1 MKLRKYLPEIGIIIL
16 GILVRLIHLDGSFW
30 LDEAAQALESIRP
43 LSQQLEIAADFQP
56 PLFHLI
62 VHALIQ
68 LSQTE
73 WWLRLAS
80 LIPGILTIWLTIKIG
95 KRLFN
100 RGVGLTAGILLATS
114 QFHLFYSQEL
124 RPYSLAAFFG
134 LVTFWY
140 WLDVVDAKSK
150 NHLKF
155 ILAGI
160 AGPYSMYV
168 FPAFLLALLV
178 ITGIFY
184 KNTFIPVLKNTAFMA
199 LAFIPWLPAFM
210 EQVSIGTSL
219 AAAKPLWASI
229 VSPPVIKM
237 LPLVYLKFL
246 LGRIPFD
253 PDPFSLLIVTA
264 VIISLLAAL
273 NRVRKSRQGMVVM
286 LLALLPPLIAF
297 LISLFVPVLDPK
309 RVLFSLPFLY
319 LGLAAGLGKGLN
331 SALILIIFL
340 TINMSA
346 IGQYATDPE
355 VQREPWREAVSVLE
369 ADAPNDTLT
378 VFAFTGPFA
387 PWEWYQTRN
396 LETLSITDPQ
406 AMPVINN
413 QHVVFFDYL
422 KPMYDPNG
430 QIMANLDNQGFSETG
445 FYQYPGIGKMR
456 VYAR

>member
-1 MKLRKYLPEIGIIIL
+1 MKFRKYLPEIGIIIL
-16 GILVRLIHLDGSFW
+16 AILVRLIQLDGSFW

-43 LSQQLEIAADFQP
+43 LSKQFEIAADFQP

-80 LIPGILTIWLTIKIG
+80 LIPGLLTIWLTIKIG

-100 RGVGLTAGILLATS
+100 RGVGLAAGILLATS
-114 QFHLFYSQEL
+114 QFHLLYSQEL
-124 RPYSLAAFFG
+124 RPYSLAALFG
-134 LVTFWY
+134 LITFWY

-160 AGPYSMYV
+160 AGLYSMYV
-168 FPAFLLALLV
+168 FPAFLLALLI

-184 KNTFIPVLKNTAFMA
+184 KKKFIPVLKNTAVMA
-199 LAFIPWLPAFM
+199 LAFVPWLPAFL

-246 LGRIPFD
+246 FGRVPFD
-253 PDPFSLLIVTA
+253 PTPFSLVTIA
-264 VIISLLAAL
+264 VISISLLAAF
-273 NRVRKSRQGMVVM
+273 NRVRKSRQGMVVI

-319 LGLAAGLGKGLN
+319 LGLAAGLGKRAG

-340 TINMSA
+340 TINMTA
-346 IGQYATDPE
+346 IRQYATDPE
-355 VQREPWREAVSVLE
+355 VQREPWREAVTILE
-369 ADAPNDTLT
+369 ADAPDDTLL
-378 VFAFTGPFA
+378 VFAFAGPFA
-387 PWEWYQTRN
+387 PWDWYQARN
-396 LETLSITDPQ
+396 LETLSVTDPKT
-406 AMPVINN
+406 MPPVNN
-413 QHVVFFDYL
+413 QHVVLFDYL
-422 KPMYDPNG
+422 KPMYDPDD

-445 FYQYPGIGKMR
+445 FYQYPGIGKIR